1 MKVCKQC
8 DKPVE
13 SSYATYCIDCKILKR
28 RAVAKAT
35 KDKYQYHK
43 QPKFRYATYK
53 RGAKRR
59 GYCFEL
65 TIEEFSSY
73 WNTTC
78 SYCNDTIKGIGLDRK
93 DNTIGYTKD
102 NVVACCTTCN
112 MMKHTMSQKEFINK
126 CKKIAGVLLL

>member
-1 MKVCKQC
+1 MKTCKEC

-13 SSYATYCIDCKILKR
+13 SVYATYCIDCKILKR
-28 RAVAKAT
+28 RASAKAN
-35 KDKYQYHK
+35 KVKHQYHK

-53 RGAKRR
+53 RGAEKR
-59 GYCFEL
+59 GYCFDL

-78 SYCNDTIKGIGLDRK
+78 NYCNDYIEGIGLDRK
-93 DNTIGYTKD
+93 DNTTGYTKD

-112 MMKHTMSQKEFINK
+112 MMKHTMSQEKFVNQ